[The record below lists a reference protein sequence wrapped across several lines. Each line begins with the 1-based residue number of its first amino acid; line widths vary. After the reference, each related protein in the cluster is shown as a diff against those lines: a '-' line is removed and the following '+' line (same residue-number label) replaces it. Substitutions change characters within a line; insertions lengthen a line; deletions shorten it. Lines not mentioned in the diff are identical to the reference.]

1 MMSFRLVDLKKSVRK
16 GREGYQ
22 VTPARLEGR
31 PAAFRIEFLLQQ
43 FEGHLGCPRRMLD
56 PNSLLEFVGD
66 ARLGRGL
73 LAALSQWYRMRSRSF
88 TEVLEDGGA
97 RLREHGIAG
106 PIDLRA
112 WLYAAVNRGGQG
124 YLDPDTEP
132 LFWKSPSR
140 ALGFRR
146 QDLQKLMLLDRPE
159 EAVLVRTGP
168 PPTAADVMAAYNA
181 RALTT
186 LLRSAVEVELR
197 CEAPPPLLERAA
209 RAWADPL
216 EVEWRAE
223 AGALRLLGRADAL
236 GCWTRHGRRVERAA
250 LELLA
255 LPELAAR
262 ELRGRLE
269 IGERRCQFRWT
280 SEALSLLGAGQG
292 GSLGDGMPDRI
303 TALAADLRRER
314 DRNDDRA
321 WRIRRPSHL
330 LGVEGGVFLPHL
342 ELRRGDLAVY
352 LRLAEPSGEES
363 AAVALA
369 PFRRK
374 TPVARVSGSGEAE
387 SAVLLQFAGEKPER
401 CAPGDVLSTLAARL
415 EHLRAATPAGLIPTR
430 RQPERQ
436 AA

>member
-1 MMSFRLVDLKKSVRK
+1 MSFRLSDLKKSVRK

-22 VTPARLEGR
+22 VSPARLEGR
-31 PAAFRIEFLLQQ
+31 PAAARLEFLLQQ

-56 PNSLLEFVGD
+56 PHNVLEFVGD

-73 LAALSQWYRMRSRSF
+73 LATLSQWYRMRPRTF
-88 TEVLEDGGA
+88 AEVLADGGA

-112 WLYAAVNRGGQG
+112 WLHAAVNRGGSG
-124 YLDPDTEP
+124 YLDPDREA
-132 LFWKSPSR
+132 LFWKSQSR
-140 ALGFRR
+140 ALGFLG

-197 CEAPPPLLERAA
+197 CRAPARSLERAA

-216 EVEWRAE
+216 EVEWRVE
-223 AGALRLLGRADAL
+223 AGTLRLLGRADAL
-236 GCWTRHGRRVERAA
+236 GCWIRHGRRVERAA

-255 LPELAAR
+255 LPELAAH

-269 IGERRCQFRWT
+269 IGDRKCHFHWT
-280 SEALSLLGAGQG
+280 AETLALLGARG
-292 GSLGDGMPDRI
+292 GSSLVEGLPDRI
-303 TALAADLRRER
+303 SALAADLRRER
-314 DRNDDRA
+314 DRSGDPS
-321 WRIRRPSHL
+321 WSIRRPSHL
-330 LGVEGGVFLPHL
+330 LGVENGVFLPHL
-342 ELRRGDLAVY
+342 ELRHGDLALY
-352 LRLAEPSGEES
+352 LRLAGPGGEES
-363 AAVALA
+363 AALALA

-374 TPVARVSGSGEAE
+374 TPVALVGGSCEAE
-387 SAVLLQFAGEKPER
+387 APITLHLAGEKPESY
-401 CAPGDVLSTLAARL
+401 APGQLLSPLAARL
-415 EHLRAATPAGLIPTR
+415 EQLREALPVSLSPSR

>member
-1 MMSFRLVDLKKSVRK
+1 MSFRLSDLKKTVRK

-56 PNSLLEFVGD
+56 PHSLLDFVGD

-73 LAALSQWYRMRSRSF
+73 LATLSQWYRVRPRAF
-88 TEVLEDGGA
+88 AEVLEDGGE
-97 RLREHGIAG
+97 RLREHGIGG

-112 WLYAAVNRGGQG
+112 WLYAAVNRGGKG
-124 YLDPDTEP
+124 YLDPDAEP
-132 LFWKSPSR
+132 LFWKSQSR

-168 PPTAADVMAAYNA
+168 APAAADVMAAYNA

-186 LLRSAVEVELR
+186 LLRSGIEVELR
-197 CEAPPPLLERAA
+197 CDAPLPSLERAA

-236 GCWTRHGRRVERAA
+236 GCWTRHGRRVERTA

-255 LPELAAR
+255 LPELVVS

-280 SEALSLLGAGQG
+280 AETLALLGAGQG
-292 GSLGDGMPDRI
+292 GPLADGLPDRI

-314 DRNDDRA
+314 DRNSDRA
-321 WRIRRPSHL
+321 WGIRRPSHL
-330 LGVEGGVFLPHL
+330 LGVEGGVFLPHV
-342 ELRRGDLAVY
+342 ELRHSDVAVY
-352 LRLAEPSGEES
+352 LRLAAPGGEED
-363 AAVALA
+363 AAQALG

-374 TPVARVSGSGEAE
+374 TPVALAFRSGEAE
-387 SAVLLQFAGEKPER
+387 AAITLQLAGEKPES
-401 CAPGDVLSTLAARL
+401 CAPGALLPLLKARL
-415 EHLRAATPAGLIPTR
+415 GHLRAAAPASLNPTP
-430 RQPERQ
+430 RQPERR